1 MSTPNYGLTQPSHHR
16 LTQLLSRRV
25 KWMPNHIQIHDS
37 NYLSF
42 SLSLSFGQDPFGT
55 LPTSLLSISLFSH
68 SFDFS
73 NYRSHILTLSLSLS
87 LSLSLQVTSAP
98 TLPCNPNFSFLNQI
112 FMCNLL
118 LCVINLGLVV
128 VFWDYVFRVT
138 TN

>member
-1 MSTPNYGLTQPSHHR
+1 MASLNHHTIASPSCWVVEWNGCLITFRFMILTIF
-16 LTQLLSRRV
+16 L
-25 KWMPNHIQIHDS
+25 
-37 NYLSF
+37 

-73 NYRSHILTLSLSLS
+73 NYRSHILTQPLS

>member
-42 SLSLSFGQDPFGT
+42 SFSLFWPRPIWYITNLSFVDLT
-55 LPTSLLSISLFSH
+55 LFSFIRLLKLSISH
-68 SFDFS
+68 S
-73 NYRSHILTLSLSLS
+73 NTTSLS

-128 VFWDYVFRVT
+128 VFWDYVFKVT